1 MIKSRTRWELA
12 KADTIT
18 CNQLQTELEID
29 PLLARLLVIRGITEV
44 QQAKRFLHVTQDDL
58 HDPFLLPNMEES
70 VNRIQRAIVKGER
83 ILIYGDYDCD
93 GVTSTALLYDCIKD
107 FTNTIDYY
115 IPNRFTEGYGL
126 NTTAVTKANEAG
138 VTLLITVDTG
148 ISAVHEVAYA
158 NQLGLD
164 VIITDH
170 HEPPEILPNAYSIIN
185 PKLSTSTYP
194 FPLLAGVGVSFKL
207 ALAISGKWKPYWME
221 WAAIGTIAD
230 LVPLIGEN
238 RILAKLGLG
247 RLNESPTVGVDAI
260 IRSAGINQKEIT
272 AGHIGFTVAPRI
284 NASGRLDTASA
295 AVDLL
300 LCQDEKQAVMF
311 ANQLS
316 NLNEERQHLV
326 QQTIEEAKLQVEADP
341 EGNKYCIVVGHRSW
355 NAGVIGI
362 VASKLVDLYY
372 RPTIVCSFDDEQGI
386 AKGSARSI
394 SGFHLYESL
403 RQCEDVLTKYGGH
416 EMAAGMSLKIEHFQL
431 FKKKMNEV
439 AEKSLAEEDYIPRTV
454 IDASLSIA
462 EMDVEII
469 KQLQRLAPFGMG
481 NRTPRLMIEDVTI
494 QDKRYMGR
502 EQEHVKL
509 LLKKGN
515 YHLNAIAFK
524 KREQMENLSLLASPK
539 LCGELSINEWNGRTE
554 PQFIIHDI
562 DVDKI
567 QIHDFRNK
575 EANACL
581 DWKEKTKPVLLF
593 FTEEAKQG
601 FIRLNGHINPAVSSY
616 IVRWSEE
623 LDSVNW
629 EEITHLFLMEVPNSD
644 TLFKGMYFA

>member
-1 MIKSRTRWELA
+1 
-12 KADTIT
+12 
-18 CNQLQTELEID
+18 
-29 PLLARLLVIRGITEV
+29 
-44 QQAKRFLHVTQDDL
+44 
-58 HDPFLLPNMEES
+58 
-70 VNRIQRAIVKGER
+70 
-83 ILIYGDYDCD
+83 
-93 GVTSTALLYDCIKD
+93 
-107 FTNTIDYY
+107 
-115 IPNRFTEGYGL
+115 
-126 NTTAVTKANEAG
+126 
-138 VTLLITVDTG
+138 
-148 ISAVHEVAYA
+148 AVHEVAYA

-185 PKLSTSTYP
+185 PKLPTSTYP

-221 WAAIGTIAD
+221 WTAIGTIAD
-230 LVPLIGEN
+230 LVPLVGEN

-247 RLNESPTVGVDAI
+247 RLNESPTVGVNAI
-260 IRSAGINQKEIT
+260 IRSAGLGQKEIT
-272 AGHIGFTVAPRI
+272 AGHIGFSVAPRI

-300 LCQDEKQAVMF
+300 LCQDEKQAVML

-326 QQTIEEAKLQVEADP
+326 QQTIDEAKLQVEADL
-341 EGNKYCIVVGHRSW
+341 EGNKYCIVVGHTSW

-403 RQCEDVLTKYGGH
+403 QQCEDVLAKYGGH
-416 EMAAGMSLKIEHFQL
+416 EMAAGMSLEIEHFQS
-431 FKKKMNEV
+431 FKKRMNEV
-439 AEKSLAEEDYIPRTV
+439 AEKSLTEEDYIPRTV

-462 EMDVEII
+462 QMNIEII

-515 YHLNAIAFK
+515 HHLNAIAFK

-554 PQFIIHDI
+554 LQFIIHDI
-562 DVDKI
+562 DLDKI
-567 QIHDFRNK
+567 QFHDFRNK

-581 DWKEKTKPVLLF
+581 DWNEKTKPVLLF

-601 FIRLNGHINPAVSSY
+601 FIRLNGHINPAISPY
-616 IVRWSEE
+616 MVRWSEE
-623 LDSVNW
+623 LHTAIW
-629 EEITHLFLMEVPNSD
+629 QEITHLFLMEVPSSD
-644 TLFKGMYFA
+644 TLLKDCLKACISLEHVSLYWSKEIIHHNEHSLDRNHFKKLYNFLYASQGTQTRVQLESWAIEQHISLALLHKMVSVFQELNMIDESDSFITLVKNPIKRDLEESRIYREAHHRELESLQWIKMNETQLYEKMMALTYV